1 MVTLHNKQIGCQA
14 PFLNDVQVLSNNP
27 IWQWKFP
34 HTFIEKN
41 HSRFIDWSITRGYF
55 PMQWGPSSTKTVG
68 KTTQLAA
75 DGIPGQSA
83 REDLHHATAEH
94 LCRKGW
100 IFVAEIGRDSKWN
113 MQLRKLPPFSISRTS
128 SCYLEAARF
137 LALIRS
143 NGYVLVEPEK
153 CLEPSLLT
161 STDSHVFWQ
170 EDSREQRGCTTQTL
184 IPSLCRIQVAKRGTS
199 FAILQLTRFT
209 LHWDPT
215 QTSYKNA
222 KLGPKKHACELC

>member
-1 MVTLHNKQIGCQA
+1 MMFRYSPTIQYGNGNSHI
-14 PFLNDVQVLSNNP
+14 
-27 IWQWKFP
+27 
-34 HTFIEKN
+34 
-41 HSRFIDWSITRGYF
+41 HSLRKIIHVSLIDQLPEGISQCNEAHPLPKI
-55 PMQWGPSSTKTVG
+55 VG

-75 DGIPGQSA
+75 HGIPAQSA

-94 LCRKGW
+94 LCRKGC
-100 IFVAEIGRDSKWN
+100 IFVARIGRDSKWN

-222 KLGPKKHACELC
+222 KLRPKKHACELC